1 MKKITLFLCLVW
13 AQVVFSDT
21 TSEALQAKLNA
32 IKTMT
37 ASFHQ
42 VVSVKYREISRSSG
56 TMALA
61 RPGHFRW
68 ETKRPMA
75 QLVLA
80 DGQHLWVYDVDLEQV
95 SVRKQEKG
103 LGGTAGLFLSDNSNA
118 ITRDFNVT
126 ASGKEDSMTFDLNA
140 KSNKANFQR
149 VKLVF
154 TGDILSCIEL
164 FDPLGQQT
172 KVKLSHIQNNLPL
185 SSDLFKFKP
194 PKGVDVVKQ

>member
-1 MKKITLFLCLVW
+1 MKKVALFLSLVW
-13 AQVVFSDT
+13 AQAVFSDT
-21 TSEALQAKLNA
+21 TSEALQTKLNA
-32 IKTMT
+32 IRTMN
-37 ASFHQ
+37 ASFSQ
-42 VVSVKYREISRSSG
+42 VVSAKHREISRSSG

-61 RPGHFRW
+61 RPGRFRW
-68 ETKRPMA
+68 DTKRPMA

-80 DGQHLWVYDVDLEQV
+80 DGQQLWVYDVDLEQV

-103 LGGTAGLFLSDNSNA
+103 LGGPAGLFLSDNSHT
-118 ITRDFNVT
+118 ITQDFNVT
-126 ASGKEDSMTFDLNA
+126 ASGHEDSMTFDLHA

-154 TGDILSCIEL
+154 VGDVLSGIEL

-172 KVKLSHIQNNLPL
+172 KVRLSRIQNNVPL
-185 SSDLFKFKP
+185 SKDLFKFKP

>member
-1 MKKITLFLCLVW
+1 MKKIMLFLCLIW
-13 AQVVFSDT
+13 AEAVFSDT

-37 ASFHQ
+37 ASFSQ
-42 VVSVKYREISRSSG
+42 VVSTKQRQLSRSSG
-56 TMALA
+56 TMALS

-68 ETKRPMA
+68 ETTRPME

-80 DGQHLWVYDVDLEQV
+80 DGRQLWVYDVDLEQV
-95 SVRKQEKG
+95 SVRKQDKG
-103 LGGTAGLFLSDNSNA
+103 LGGPAGLFLSDNSNT

-126 ASGKEDSMTFDLNA
+126 ASGKQDSMTYDMRA
-140 KSNKANFQR
+140 KSTKANFQR
-149 VKLVF
+149 VKLIFV
-154 TGDILSCIEL
+154 GDVLSGIEL

-172 KVKLSHIQNNLPL
+172 NVKLSHIKNNLPL
-185 SSDLFKFKP
+185 SSGLFKFKP